1 MLSELLKKFIEN
13 SSSPKEQGDYFEK
26 LIILYLK
33 NEPKFKELFED
44 VMPYS
49 KWASLRQLNS
59 NDAGIDL
66 VATTQNPNENIAI
79 QCKFYNENYTI
90 QKSDIDSF
98 FTASGKKYF
107 SHRILVATTN
117 KFSKNAE
124 ESLDD
129 QSIPVQKIDL
139 YELENSVIDW
149 SEFFKKQEVKIKTKK
164 QPRLHQ
170 ENAINDV
177 EEGFKNAN
185 RGKLIMACGT
195 GKTFTSLKI
204 AEKIVGKKGKVLFL
218 VQSLSL
224 LSQSLTEW
232 TQ

>member
-79 QCKFYNENYTI
+79 QSAGRTT
-90 QKSDIDSF
+90 D
-98 FTASGKKYF
+98 
-107 SHRILVATTN
+107 ATHCG
-117 KFSKNAE
+117 
-124 ESLDD
+124 
-129 QSIPVQKIDL
+129 QMPDL
-139 YELENSVIDW
+139 
-149 SEFFKKQEVKIKTKK
+149 
-164 QPRLHQ
+164 
-170 ENAINDV
+170 A
-177 EEGFKNAN
+177 G
-185 RGKLIMACGT
+185 
-195 GKTFTSLKI
+195 
-204 AEKIVGKKGKVLFL
+204 
-218 VQSLSL
+218 
-224 LSQSLTEW
+224 
-232 TQ
+232 

>member
-1 MLSELLKKFIEN
+1 MLSELLKKFIDN
-13 SSSPKEQGDYFEK
+13 SFSPKEQGDYFEK
-26 LIILYLK
+26 LIILYLQ

-66 VATTQNPNENIAI
+66 VATTQNPNENVAI

-98 FTASGKKYF
+98 FTASGKNYF

-124 ESLDD
+124 ESLEN

-149 SEFFKKQEVKIKTKK
+149 NEFFKKQEVKIKSKK
-164 QPRLHQ
+164 QPRAHQ
-170 ENAINDV
+170 DNAIKDV
-177 EEGFKNAN
+177 EEGFKIAD

-218 VQSLSL
+218 VPSLSL
-224 LSQSLTEW
+224 LS
-232 TQ
+232 